1 MIVSATRTPTGAYNG
16 ALASLTAP
24 QLGSHVIKAAMAKTG
39 VEDIA
44 NHVDEVFMGNV
55 VSAGIGQAP
64 ARQAALGAGLPLS
77 VPCTTVNKV
86 CASGMKALMFASA
99 SIATGHQDVIIAGGM
114 ESMSNAPYYVPKARS
129 GYRYG
134 HGTLEDGLLK
144 DGLWDVYNDQPMG
157 NCGEKC
163 ATDFGF
169 DRNSQDD
176 VAIESY
182 KRAIAAAAEGRFDA
196 EIAPMEVKTR
206 KGMVTVTAD
215 EEYGRVDFDKV
226 RALRP
231 AFKKDGTVT
240 AANSSPLS
248 DGASALMLMSASKAK
263 ALGLKPLGRVR
274 GYGDAAHAPEDFT
287 TAPSL
292 AMPIALKHAGLSVSD
307 VDFFECNEAFAVVL
321 QANMKLLNIDHSK
334 INVNGGAVAMGHPI
348 GSSGARIVVTL
359 LNVLQQQDGTVGG
372 AMICNGG
379 GGASAIVVERM

>member
-1 MIVSATRTPTGAYNG
+1 MSATRTPTGAYNG

-44 NHVDEVFMGNV
+44 SHVDEVFMGNV

-99 SIATGHQDVIIAGGM
+99 SIATGHQDVIVAGGM
-114 ESMSNAPYYVPKARS
+114 ESMSNAPYYVPKARN

-163 ATDFGF
+163 AADYGF
-169 DRNSQDD
+169 DRNSQDE

-206 KGMVTVTAD
+206 KGTVTVTAD

-240 AANSSPLS
+240 AANASPLS
-248 DGASALMLMSASKAK
+248 DGASALMLMSATKAK
-263 ALGLKPLGRVR
+263 ALGLKPLARVR
-274 GYGDAAHAPEDFT
+274 GYGDAAQAPEDFT

-292 AMPIALKHAGLSVSD
+292 AMPVALKHAGLSVSD

-359 LNVLQQQDGTVGG
+359 LNVLQQQDGSIGG

-379 GGASAIVVERM
+379 GGASAIVVERL

>member
-1 MIVSATRTPTGAYNG
+1 VIVSATRTPTGAYNG

>member
-1 MIVSATRTPTGAYNG
+1 
-16 ALASLTAP
+16 
-24 QLGSHVIKAAMAKTG
+24 MAQTG

-44 NHVDEVFMGNV
+44 SHVDEVFMGNV

-163 ATDFGF
+163 AADFGF
-169 DRNSQDD
+169 DRASQDE

-182 KRAIAAAAEGRFDA
+182 KRAMAAAAEGRFAA
-196 EIAPMEVKTR
+196 EIAPMEIKSR
-206 KGMVTVTAD
+206 KGTVTVTAD
-215 EEYGRVDFDKV
+215 EEYGRVDFDKL

-240 AANSSPLS
+240 AGNASPLS
-248 DGASALMLMSASKAK
+248 DGASALMLMSAAKAQ

-274 GYGDAAHAPEDFT
+274 GYGDAAQAPEDFT

-292 AMPIALKHAGLSVSD
+292 AMPVALKHAGLSVSD
-307 VDFFECNEAFAVVL
+307 VDYFECNEAFAVVL
-321 QANMKLLNIDHSK
+321 QANMKLLGIDHSK
-334 INVNGGAVAMGHPI
+334 INVNGGAVSMGHPI

-359 LNVLQQQDGTVGG
+359 LNVLQQQDGAIGG